1 MRRMASPNP
10 AQVDAKAKEYLD
22 LKDEVAKILKKA
34 ADDTNIKT
42 VRMAELRE
50 EMTELV
56 TAHGSAH
63 AEKSKLLHGIEYEI
77 MGTFGSSVSIDAAAV
92 ERFRLELVKEKKSR
106 LLKKMFDKTV
116 RWTLSPIA
124 ATVVKGEKL
133 GKSLLAL
140 YSQCEVVTART
151 PTIVPRLKAKSA

>member
-1 MRRMASPNP
+1 MNAPTP
-10 AQVDAKAKEYLD
+10 AEVDEKAKEYLH
-22 LKDEVAKILKKA
+22 LKFEITRILQKA
-34 ADDTNIKT
+34 ADDTNAKT

-50 EMTELV
+50 EMTKLV

-92 ERFRLELVKEKKSR
+92 ERFRLELVKEQQSR
-106 LLKKMFDKTV
+106 LLRKMFDKTV

-124 ATVVKGEKL
+124 ATIIKGEKL
-133 GKSLLAL
+133 GKTLLAL
-140 YSQCEVVTART
+140 YSQCEVVTPKSPSLTVRE
-151 PTIVPRLKAKSA
+151 KSA